1 MRIRY
6 VRCVVLAGLTF
17 SACGDSPTEPTEA
30 RTFVFDFAGS
40 PQGWTAG
47 VSDYRAGAGQAG
59 FVADYRPLPS
69 ALMQGRS
76 ALFIS
81 GAGEGLFMFYKSRAS
96 GLRPGVTYRA
106 EFDVEIAT
114 GVPNNCVGAG
124 GAPGEGTYV
133 KAGASDMEPLSILL
147 PDGWYRMNINK
158 GDFRLGGT
166 NAVTLGDIAN
176 SVSCEATSGE
186 LYRTWEFKQLSSGSQ
201 GVQVQANADG
211 SVWFVVGTDQDFFG
225 VISLYYTRFVAKLTP
240 Q

>member
-1 MRIRY
+1 MTR
-6 VRCVVLAGLTF
+6 VLWLVLAGLTIA
-17 SACGDSPTEPTEA
+17 ACGGSPTGPSEI
-30 RTFVFDFAGS
+30 RTFVFDFASG
-40 PQGWTAG
+40 PQGWIGG
-47 VSDYRAGAGQAG
+47 VSDHRHDASLSD
-59 FVADYRPLPS
+59 FVADYRPLP
-69 ALMQGRS
+69 ANLGQRGS

-81 GAGEGLFMFYKSRAS
+81 VGGEGLFIFYKGRAS
-96 GLRPGVTYRA
+96 GLRPNVTYRA

-133 KAGASDMEPLSILL
+133 KAGASDIEPLSILL